1 LRQNHVMQFMRD
13 DRFKLITAESDFGA
27 GKQGAAKGPLALI
40 NELRSLEFNRIDTYN
55 YILMEPRVGNDRT
68 ETPYGKNIETITE
81 FQNNVWRS
89 ISEILQLGKIPFIL
103 SGDHS
108 SANALIS
115 GVKDFYANSRIGVIW
130 IDAHADLHSP
140 YTTPSGN
147 IHGMPIAALMGH
159 DHREMARNEPKEITK
174 KLWEDMKRLGR
185 RRIVPKLQPQDLVFI
200 ALRSTEVEE
209 EKIIAKENIKTF
221 RPDDIR
227 ELGIE
232 KVLENTLSH
241 LRNCEYI
248 YVSFDVDSLDSG
260 ISAGT
265 GTPVDDGLSI
275 QQAQYLLKSL
285 LAIKNLVGF
294 EITEVNP
301 ELDSEKPMHKVIAN
315 LICQLF

>member
-1 LRQNHVMQFMRD
+1 MRQNHVMQFMRD

-265 GTPVDDGLSI
+265 GTPVEDGLSI
-275 QQAQYLLKSL
+275 EQAQYLLKSL

>member
-1 LRQNHVMQFMRD
+1 MRQNHVMQFMRD